1 MQSVER
7 HFLPPSTSGRC
18 NLNLFLKR
26 VPIADGKKKKNRT
39 GHTILDASFPPT
51 FLSELKNRKEKRK
64 FSNGTRQMAS
74 KKKKF
79 PFFFS
84 LLPFFPSS
92 SNLFWYFPLPTTKSW
107 DQLVKW
113 THLCCWFVWTS
124 PLRGFYFSDVF
135 GKLFGKKKSWAGGVD
150 HQSVSPA
157 KVTVSHRDRPERERD
172 RPYNNNKKC
181 IKLDASLKIW
191 AIERVV

>member
-7 HFLPPSTSGRC
+7 HFRPPSTSGRC

-74 KKKKF
+74 KKKNFRFFFLFF
-79 PFFFS
+79 PFSPRHQIFS
-84 LLPFFPSS
+84 GIFPFQQQKVE
-92 SNLFWYFPLPTTKSW
+92 TSW
-107 DQLVKW
+107 
-113 THLCCWFVWTS
+113 
-124 PLRGFYFSDVF
+124 
-135 GKLFGKKKSWAGGVD
+135 
-150 HQSVSPA
+150 
-157 KVTVSHRDRPERERD
+157 
-172 RPYNNNKKC
+172 
-181 IKLDASLKIW
+181 
-191 AIERVV
+191 

>member
-74 KKKKF
+74 KKKNF
-79 PFFFS
+79 RFFFS
-84 LLPFFPSS
+84 SS
-92 SNLFWYFPLPTTKSW
+92 LFPLVIKSF
-107 DQLVKW
+107 LV
-113 THLCCWFVWTS
+113 FS
-124 PLRGFYFSDVF
+124 PS
-135 GKLFGKKKSWAGGVD
+135 
-150 HQSVSPA
+150 
-157 KVTVSHRDRPERERD
+157 
-172 RPYNNNKKC
+172 NNKKLRPAGKVNTPMLLVC
-181 IKLDASLKIW
+181 VDISSAGFLF
-191 AIERVV
+191 

>member
-135 GKLFGKKKSWAGGVD
+135 GKLFEKKKNPG
-150 HQSVSPA
+150 
-157 KVTVSHRDRPERERD
+157 
-172 RPYNNNKKC
+172 
-181 IKLDASLKIW
+181 
-191 AIERVV
+191 RVVLITKACLLQKWLSATETGRKEKGIVPTTTTKNV